1 MENKIEKAL
10 EDFVETPITNEEL
23 EEKAK
28 LNKIKKVVLDERDGL
43 IIERIDKVLI
53 TSDGRQLLRE
63 VY

>member
-1 MENKIEKAL
+1 MKNKIEKAL
-10 EDFVETPITNEEL
+10 EDFVETPITNKEL
-23 EEKAK
+23 EEKTK
-28 LNKIKKVVLDERDGL
+28 LNIIKKVVLDERDGL